1 MVSRIR
7 LSNFK
12 IGCHTVASC
21 GEKKVNV
28 PFCSKWRRLG
38 EDGAQDRAM
47 VCWSVRCMW
56 RASRL
61 IFITF
66 WVVFFLSSVSLFTQK
81 MYCSLYYVH
90 STHNPTIFASSRVNQ
105 HLYKYDNVR
114 CELFFY
120 FRFLPEPNQVQ
131 KTLYYLFWR
140 NMYLFWHYI
149 HLYWHH
155 VKWPDWTRSIPGHP
169 SQTQV
174 RYPSTSS
181 HVISFFQFEFP
192 HNLNHH

>member
-1 MVSRIR
+1 MSYCSFLWGKKGERPFLFQVKEIR
-7 LSNFK
+7 RGRGTRQSDGLLICPMYVKSLSINIYHFL
-12 IGCHTVASC
+12 GC
-21 GEKKVNV
+21 
-28 PFCSKWRRLG
+28 
-38 EDGAQDRAM
+38 
-47 VCWSVRCMW
+47 
-56 RASRL
+56 
-61 IFITF
+61 
-66 WVVFFLSSVSLFTQK
+66 FFLSSVGLFTQK

-192 HNLNHH
+192 HNLNH